1 MHRRS
6 NLSPEEKTV
15 REFVS
20 TFNRSELDTFV
31 ELLDPEVEIHGMKGL
46 KKGREQARAWATKKP
61 GGVQQTVLIE
71 SCQHEGERVLL
82 DIRREWRWEEDNELA
97 YTDELSW
104 LFELRNTKVLSW
116 RPFADKGEAR
126 KAFGG

>member
-1 MHRRS
+1 MT
-6 NLSPEEKTV
+6 PEEVTV

-20 TFNRSELDTFV
+20 TFNRSELDSFV

-46 KKGREQARAWATKKP
+46 RTGRDEARAWATKKP

-71 SCQHEGERVLL
+71 SCEQQEDRVLL
-82 DIRREWRWEEDNELA
+82 GVKREWRWEEDDELA

-104 LFELRNTKVLSW
+104 LFELRDARVLGW
-116 RPFADKGEAR
+116 RPFEDSDEAR
-126 KAFGG
+126 KAFNA